1 VVQESGT
8 SRSGGRSNGGE
19 QRRGAVEEET
29 VNKYLQWNKG
39 A

>member
-1 VVQESGT
+1 MQESGT
-8 SRSGGRSNGGE
+8 SRSDGRSNGGE

-29 VNKYLQWNKG
+29 VNKYLQRNRG